1 MTSPQLRNA
10 RTPDVRGIRTLVGP
24 YVESKAIVDKPVVSY
39 FESLSEFVV
48 VELDGE
54 IVGCGALHVIWE
66 NVAEVRTLAV
76 SPTVKGRGIGSMILD
91 ELVRRARAVGVS
103 RVFCLTFETAFF
115 GRHGF
120 VEIEGAPIVRRD
132 DGSWLMA
139 GLTPI
144 GDVTRSIGADATLLP
159 QRGQYDTLAGFL
171 MVMLRRIPKRTDQV
185 AWQGWRFEVMDVD
198 RYRVDQ
204 VMITRQPEPAH

>member
-1 MTSPQLRNA
+1 MTSPQLRSA

-120 VEIEGAPIVRRD
+120 VEIEGAP
-132 DGSWLMA
+132 
-139 GLTPI
+139 
-144 GDVTRSIGADATLLP
+144 VTREVYAELLQSYDEGVAEFLDLDRVKPNTLGNT
-159 QRGQYDTLAGFL
+159 R
-171 MVMLRRIPKRTDQV
+171 MLLQL
-185 AWQGWRFEVMDVD
+185 
-198 RYRVDQ
+198 
-204 VMITRQPEPAH
+204 

>member
-10 RTPDVRGIRTLVGP
+10 RTPDVRGIRALVGP

-39 FESLSEFVV
+39 FESLAEFVV

-76 SPTVKGRGIGSMILD
+76 SPAVKGRGVGSMILT
-91 ELVRRARAVGVS
+91 ELIRRARDLGVG

-120 VEIEGAPIVRRD
+120 IEIEGAP
-132 DGSWLMA
+132 
-139 GLTPI
+139 
-144 GDVTRSIGADATLLP
+144 VTREVYEELLQSYDEGVAEFLDLDRVKPNTLGNT
-159 QRGQYDTLAGFL
+159 R
-171 MVMLRRIPKRTDQV
+171 MLLQL
-185 AWQGWRFEVMDVD
+185 
-198 RYRVDQ
+198 
-204 VMITRQPEPAH
+204 